1 MITRQEINGKS
12 PLNYSWYDIK
22 NIDDNDIVKL
32 KKGFILRR
40 LLSHMLPIEMNV
52 LTMITI
58 A

>member
-32 KKGFILRR
+32 KKRF
-40 LLSHMLPIEMNV
+40 HFTP
-52 LTMITI
+52 TI
-58 A
+58 ISCCL